1 MRNNWRSPGN
11 ATQYNPN
18 MKVRAIDV
26 VWETRR
32 DAAEEELKMLLGVED
47 LDRTDRRCFQQRNAA
62 AKLVL
67 EKMSVTERAQM
78 TLDLE
83 KRREKGNPENI
94 QR

>member
-1 MRNNWRSPGN
+1 
-11 ATQYNPN
+11 